1 MKSMIL
7 AVFATLALAACA
19 PINSAY
25 NAALTQGVADYASAK
40 QNIQATDDM
49 KLKAFVDSSC
59 AINIGALQR
68 AVSTSGNAAIANG
81 VFTLCP
87 VPGVGVTTNTPT
99 GTMQVQTFS
108 IPITGISQPAAAP
121 ATTTPVSPVTVAPAP
136 NPATARLFEQ
146 AGVSTLNLPTDLSP
160 AQMGA
165 IRQAV
170 SVPIDLYIEVPDNFG
185 GFIRYY
191 EMPQIIRVAAPV
203 YLKFG
208 LRNAPDI
215 YPSGGHIEDLAA
227 RMGRERVRR
236 ARIALDLLEEYAPE
250 AKMSPMGSKDLGI
263 PEV

>member
-7 AVFATLALAACA
+7 AVLAALALAACA

-121 ATTTPVSPVTVAPAP
+121 ATTTPVAPVTVAPAP
-136 NPATARLFEQ
+136 NPATQSALQTYVPPKKSRKTSNVTTTNPVVTPTTPTAVTVPQMPLTTPVPSVTQ
-146 AGVSTLNLPTDLSP
+146 SPVSSSSP
-160 AQMGA
+160 ASSSSA
-165 IRQAV
+165 L
-170 SVPIDLYIEVPDNFG
+170 PG
-185 GFIRYY
+185 GL
-191 EMPQIIRVAAPV
+191 PGQ
-203 YLKFG
+203 
-208 LRNAPDI
+208 
-215 YPSGGHIEDLAA
+215 
-227 RMGRERVRR
+227 
-236 ARIALDLLEEYAPE
+236 
-250 AKMSPMGSKDLGI
+250 
-263 PEV
+263 